1 MGVTCCSAG
10 AQVVPSALRGLQNAN
25 GQKMTFWQEN
35 YTFIKDVYDMRHT
48 KMAEWMENVEK
59 AISRIMAD
67 KVYTSAEFKRERDNF
82 HALCKDLERAEVKKW
97 LAHILEILMA
107 ERAKDQRKNEFD
119 KLEILIKKHEEL
131 IPNVQKTAVMVDL
144 YWKCYAYGDEL
155 KPHVEFLDGIML
167 SSTRDIAPSCV
178 ENVDE
183 LIERQEKSLAQLDS
197 KRAVVTDL
205 IAKGKVI
212 LQNPDKPKFLEANVK
227 RIQNGWED
235 TKKKAQDRLQLLNET
250 KEAFI
255 GYAEDSETIANE
267 FDKAEEEIKKVKKI
281 FNLEAANADLSKRQE
296 ILKNTDEGI
305 NGLFGNIN
313 KNYDTMAI
321 TIPDDKKKILT
332 KEIKAVE
339 EKLEVV
345 GRFKSTVQVIVDL
358 VNNLTAFDNSLKAI
372 DSWKDSAT
380 AELKDIKEASGSMLP
395 EDRVARTM
403 DLQEDIAAKL
413 EILKQCAATEQAL
426 LPQGDKVPADAQ
438 VFKDE
443 LARIT
448 KYVTELQAN
457 TKIECDKYSNDVKF
471 WAEYRTGIKE
481 FTPWLVGA
489 EKAAGEGLSKPS
501 DLAEVKALNEKVL
514 AFDKN
519 CVNYLKVLMSAQG
532 AAQKMTTH
540 AEADAEVAGLKT
552 RFDAVKVVSDT
563 WVKKCDVLVKEWVL
577 LDNTVTELNSW
588 VAKDKSAE
596 GENQFSL
603 EKMESTLGELKNIFK
618 QKEKLVEGL

>member
-1 MGVTCCSAG
+1 MG
-10 AQVVPSALRGLQNAN
+10 
-25 GQKMTFWQEN
+25 
-35 YTFIKDVYDMRHT
+35 

-59 AISRIMAD
+59 SISRIMAD
-67 KVYTSAEFKRERDNF
+67 KVYTSAEFKRERDTFNS
-82 HALCKDLERAEVKKW
+82 LCKDLERSEVKKW
-97 LAHILEILMA
+97 LAQILEILMA
-107 ERAKDQRKNEFD
+107 ERAKDQRKNEHD
-119 KLEILIKKHEEL
+119 KLDQLIKKHEEL
-131 IPNVQKTAVMVDL
+131 IPNVQKTSVMVDL

-183 LIERQEKSLAQLDS
+183 LIERQEKSLAQLDA

-227 RIQNGWED
+227 RLQDGWED
-235 TKKKAQDRLQLLNET
+235 TKTKANERLQLLNET

-255 GYAEDSETIANE
+255 SYAEDSETVATDFE
-267 FDKAEEEIKKVKKI
+267 KAEEEIKKVKKI

-296 ILKNTDEGI
+296 ILKNTEDTI
-305 NGLFGNIN
+305 NGLFSAIN

-321 TIPDDKKKILT
+321 TIPDDKKKILQ

-339 EKLEVV
+339 EKLEVLM
-345 GRFKSTVQVIVDL
+345 RFKDTVKVIADL
-358 VNNLTAFDNSLKAI
+358 VDNLTAFDNSLKTI
-372 DSWKDSAT
+372 DTWKDAAT
-380 AELKDIKEASGSMLP
+380 NELKDIREASGAMLP

-413 EILKQCAATEQAL
+413 EILKTCAATEQDL
-426 LPQGDKVPADAQ
+426 LPQGEKVPADAQ

-443 LARIT
+443 LSRII
-448 KYVTELQAN
+448 KYVEELQAN

-481 FTPWLVGA
+481 FSPWLASA
-489 EKAAGEGLSKPS
+489 EKAATEGLSKPS
-501 DLAEVKALNEKVL
+501 SLDEVKALNDKVTN
-514 AFDKN
+514 FDKS
-519 CVNYLKVLMSAQG
+519 CVNYLKVLEAAKG
-532 AAQKMTTH
+532 ASQKMTTH
-540 AEADAEVAGLKT
+540 KEADDEVAALRE
-552 RFDAVKVVSDT
+552 RFDKVKAVSET
-563 WVKKCDVLVKEWVL
+563 WVKKCEVLVKEWVL

-588 VAKDKSAE
+588 VAKDKSEE

-618 QKEKLVEGL
+618 QKEKLVENL